1 MSKLFTDKPD
11 IPPVWQVISRFFR
24 YPFNASVLPVLAL
37 ISVASLLTF
46 VPVLGFFIWLLLW
59 AMLFKLSYEI
69 LSSTAS
75 GMMDGPPS
83 VTQMSDGIMF
93 KHIGLLLGMGLA
105 YGLLVGLS
113 GSVLLAIGL
122 GLFLMLA
129 LPAAMMTLAMTQ
141 SLLQALNPVI
151 WIQIM
156 RTTGWAYLLTTLFL
170 LLMLMSQAQAEA
182 WLLPLVGGSLALLS
196 VISTFISGYFMAASF
211 HLMGYLLYQF
221 HEDLGIDV
229 TATELRG
236 PSNRDDQHP
245 LVSEANA
252 LVREGQVDEAAK
264 MLGEEIRL
272 NGAER
277 PVHDHYRKLL
287 LSRGDRGALLEHGR
301 GYIPMLMHSL
311 GDKAAALD
319 ILADCLESDPGF
331 RPANPDDILP
341 LAQTAFAQRRHRLV
355 LKLTSGF
362 GKQYREHR
370 DLAENYFLAAQSML
384 EQGEP
389 PDRPV
394 NLVRQLRK
402 RFPDHPLSEDMA
414 RFEASFG
421 DTMPGG
427 KLSGSGP

>member
-1 MSKLFTDKPD
+1 MSKLFDEQPG
-11 IPPVWQVISRFFR
+11 IPPVWQVIPRFFR
-24 YPFNASVLPVLAL
+24 YPLNAGVLPVLGL
-37 ISVASLLTF
+37 ISAASALTL

-93 KHIGLLLGMGLA
+93 KHIGLLLAMGLG
-105 YGLLVGLS
+105 YGILVGVV
-113 GSVLLAIGL
+113 GPVLFAIAL

-156 RTTGWAYLLTTLFL
+156 RTTGWAYLLTTAFL

-182 WLLPLVGGSLALLS
+182 WLLPLVGGSMLLL
-196 VISTFISGYFMAASF
+196 VMLSTFISGYFMAASF

-221 HEDLGIDV
+221 HEELGI
-229 TATELRG
+229 ELDAAAVQAG
-236 PSNRDDQHP
+236 SGSDEAHP
-245 LVSEANA
+245 LISEANA
-252 LVREGQVDEAAK
+252 LVREGQVEEAATL
-264 MLGEEIRL
+264 LGEEIRL

-287 LSRGDRGALLEHGR
+287 LTRNDRTTLLEHDR
-301 GYIPMLMHSL
+301 DYVPMLIHSL
-311 GDKAAALD
+311 GDQAGALNVV
-319 ILADCLESDPGF
+319 ADCLETDPGF

-341 LAQTAFAQRRHRLV
+341 LARVAFEQRRHDLV

-362 GKQYREHR
+362 GKQHRAHR

-384 EQGEP
+384 ERGESP
-389 PDRPV
+389 ERPV
-394 NLVRQLRK
+394 KLVRQLRQ
-402 RFPDHPLSEDMA
+402 RFPDHPLAGDMA

-421 DTMPGG
+421 AGAD
-427 KLSGSGP
+427 